1 MCPLSAP
8 RLKFHVAR
16 LEIVNA
22 SWREP
27 DSSDLFRGLV
37 PSLRAMIFWDFS
49 TSHLFDQS
57 QNLIR
62 SHLWERDVR
71 NAFFK
76 SSDDCVSAREGR
88 YQRIVM
94 SPASPPERDR
104 ASENSPAI
112 WCREDCYGF

>member
-8 RLKFHVAR
+8 RLKFHVAQ

-27 DSSDLFRGLV
+27 DSSDVFRGLA

-49 TSHLFDQS
+49 TSHQFEQC

-71 NAFFK
+71 SAFFK
-76 SSDDCVSAREGR
+76 SSDDCVSAIEGR
-88 YQRIVM
+88 CQVM
-94 SPASPPERDR
+94 SPASPPEKDR
-104 ASENSPAI
+104 ASESSPAI
-112 WCREDCYGF
+112 WRRKDGYGF